1 MGVGGCG
8 RGSGVIARGDISIV
22 EKFEDYIIMNGSAN
36 FRFHNTTDT
45 LILFGKVATSK
56 LK

>member
-1 MGVGGCG
+1 MLARSVA
-8 RGSGVIARGDISIV
+8 GSSVSAM
-22 EKFEDYIIMNGSAN
+22 EKSEDYIIVNDFVN
-36 FRFHNTTDT
+36 FRFHYTAEA

>member
-1 MGVGGCG
+1 MA
-8 RGSGVIARGDISIV
+8 GSGVIARGDIFIV
-22 EKFEDYIIMNGSAN
+22 EKFEDYITVNGVPN

>member
-1 MGVGGCG
+1 MY
-8 RGSGVIARGDISIV
+8 ARSVARSSISV
-22 EKFEDYIIMNGSAN
+22 MEKTEDYIIVNDFIN
-36 FRFHNTTDT
+36 FRFHYTTEA

>member
-1 MGVGGCG
+1 MCGGG